1 MEYQTTAIQHGIG
14 NSTVSDQW
22 FNRSPDEKLL
32 SLRDMLA
39 HKKND
44 AARLTERVMDT
55 RKIAVVAQSESDEDR
70 TGELLLCSQ
79 ELGPQPL
86 NNWSFSQISQRAGA
100 PAGYLKNLPG
110 ELAADNINWGLKFNR
125 DNQTVKGYA
134 RPRGDENPGFR
145 AVTSENY
152 GRILDHEIISNC
164 LNLSE
169 RYGWKVPGAMSK
181 PLGDGRV
188 LYDADLP
195 VTEDT
200 TTLFASDRD
209 VFIFL
214 VDDHNPIS
222 IGTLSDGSPDLVF
235 RGFYAWNSEVG
246 SRTAGVA
253 AFYLRGVCQN
263 RCLWGVEDFQEM
275 SIRHTKNAPIR
286 FESEIQP
293 ALHSFANRSTAKFL
307 DGVQA
312 ARDIAIG
319 REEDEKIDFLR
330 QRGGLSNRLAKAAA
344 ARHLEEEGRPIEN
357 AWDAVQ
363 AITATARDIPN
374 NDNRLD
380 LEQRAGAILD
390 AAA

>member
-1 MEYQTTAIQHGIG
+1 
-14 NSTVSDQW
+14 
-22 FNRSPDEKLL
+22 
-32 SLRDMLA
+32 
-39 HKKND
+39 
-44 AARLTERVMDT
+44 
-55 RKIAVVAQSESDEDR
+55 
-70 TGELLLCSQ
+70 
-79 ELGPQPL
+79 
-86 NNWSFSQISQRAGA
+86 
-100 PAGYLKNLPG
+100 
-110 ELAADNINWGLKFNR
+110 
-125 DNQTVKGYA
+125 
-134 RPRGDENPGFR
+134 
-145 AVTSENY
+145 
-152 GRILDHEIISNC
+152 
-164 LNLSE
+164 
-169 RYGWKVPGAMSK
+169 
-181 PLGDGRV
+181 
-188 LYDADLP
+188 
-195 VTEDT
+195 
-200 TTLFASDRD
+200 
-209 VFIFL
+209 
-214 VDDHNPIS
+214 
-222 IGTLSDGSPDLVF
+222 
-235 RGFYAWNSEVG
+235 
-246 SRTAGVA
+246 
-253 AFYLRGVCQN
+253 
-263 RCLWGVEDFQEM
+263 M